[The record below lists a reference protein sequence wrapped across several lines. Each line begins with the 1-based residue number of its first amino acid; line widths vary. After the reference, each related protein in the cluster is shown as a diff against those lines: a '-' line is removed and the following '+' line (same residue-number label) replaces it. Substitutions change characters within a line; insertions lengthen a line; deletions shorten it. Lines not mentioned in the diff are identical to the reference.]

1 MTKEKW
7 IEICKEMAPHL
18 RALELIAKNN
28 ALDIVTIALGT
39 ETTGHAVQID
49 DDTGTHFRCASE
61 SDCGFKVEI
70 SNTDTDSEFSY
81 RFTLCTGKAPG
92 SGKQSGAQK

>member
-39 ETTGHAVQID
+39 ETTGNAVWIE
-49 DDTGTHFRCASE
+49 DDTGSHYRCV
-61 SDCGFKVEI
+61 SDGDNDFKAEI
-70 SNTDTDSEFSY
+70 GNMKTYS
-81 RFTLCTGKAPG
+81 
-92 SGKQSGAQK
+92 

>member
-39 ETTGHAVQID
+39 ETTGNAVWIE
-49 DDTGTHFRCASE
+49 DDTGSHYRCVSDGDNDFKAEIGNMKTYSE
-61 SDCGFKVEI
+61 SCH
-70 SNTDTDSEFSY
+70 
-81 RFTLCTGKAPG
+81 RFTLTGKAPAA
-92 SGKQSGAQK
+92 GKQSGAQK